1 MRLSLPKPSHGWR
14 EVVGEVGII
23 VVGVLIAL
31 GAEQVVEA
39 IHWRSVLATERASLL
54 QEGRDSLE
62 AVAARARQQGC
73 VDRRLSD
80 IRELLE
86 RHHRGLG
93 VDIVAP
99 LGQPTRFSAT
109 RGTWQIALAG
119 QALAHM
125 PHGEKL
131 RFSDAFG
138 WFDVW
143 DRILQQESAIW
154 LRIAPLNTPTLL
166 SEENWSDLI
175 GAYSEAVVVNDR
187 LRKLAPIVLAKGPP
201 GIRKYRPQD
210 NFSSA
215 EAMTDQI
222 CRRAIRAVNGPVM

>member
-1 MRLSLPKPSHGWR
+1 MRLSLPKPLHGWR
-14 EVVGEVGII
+14 KFSGEVGII

-39 IHWRSVLATERASLL
+39 VHWRSVLATERASLF

-73 VDRRLSD
+73 VDRRLFE
-80 IRELLE
+80 IRQLLE
-86 RHHRGLG
+86 RRHRGMA
-93 VDIVAP
+93 VDLVAP
-99 LGQPTRFSAT
+99 LGHPTRFSAT

-125 PHGEKL
+125 PHSEKL

-154 LRIAPLNTPTLL
+154 LRLAPLNTPTLL
-166 SEENWSDLI
+166 SDENWSDLI

-222 CRRAIRAVNGPVM
+222 CRRAIRTVSGR